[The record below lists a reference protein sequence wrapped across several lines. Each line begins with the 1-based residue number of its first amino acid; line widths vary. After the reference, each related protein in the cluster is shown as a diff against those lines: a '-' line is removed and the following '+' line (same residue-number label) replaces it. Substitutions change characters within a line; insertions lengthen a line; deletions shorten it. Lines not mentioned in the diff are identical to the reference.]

1 MNRIND
7 KIDEINEYLR
17 ELAELVPTNFEE
29 YKSSNLTRAACER
42 YAEKIIEAVTDLA
55 FLVIKI
61 KKFEIPEDDTDAF
74 NILLEN
80 KLIDNDLA
88 KKLKDAKRMKNIISH
103 QYGKIDDE
111 IVFEAITEK
120 LGNDVRE
127 FVESV
132 KRVFEEYG
140 KTDGKGR

>member
-7 KIDEINEYLR
+7 KIDEINEYLD
-17 ELAELVPTNFEE
+17 ELAEIVPANLQE

-74 NILLEN
+74 SILLEN
-80 KLIDNDLA
+80 KVIDNALA
-88 KKLKDAKRMKNIISH
+88 EKLKDAKRMKNIISH
-103 QYGKIDDE
+103 LYGKIDDE

-120 LGNDVRE
+120 LEKDVRE
-127 FVESV
+127 FIENA
-132 KRVFEEYG
+132 KKLDKNY
-140 KTDGKGR
+140 K

>member
-17 ELAELVPTNFEE
+17 ELVEIVPTNFEE
-29 YKSSNLTRAACER
+29 YRSSNLTKAACER
-42 YAEKIIEAVTDLA
+42 YVEKIIEAVTDLA

-61 KKFEIPEDDTDAF
+61 KRFEIPEDDIDAF

-80 KLIDNDLA
+80 KLIDNGLA

-111 IVFEAITEK
+111 IVFEAITQE
-120 LGNDVRE
+120 LD
-127 FVESV
+127 
-132 KRVFEEYG
+132 
-140 KTDGKGR
+140 TDARKFIKSIKKIPSK

>member
-17 ELAELVPTNFEE
+17 ELVEIVPTNFEE
-29 YKSSNLTRAACER
+29 YRSSNLTKAACER
-42 YAEKIIEAVTDLA
+42 YVEKIIEAVTDLA

-61 KKFEIPEDDTDAF
+61 KKFEIPEDDIDAF

-80 KLIDNDLA
+80 KLIDNSLA

-111 IVFEAITEK
+111 IVFEAITQE
-120 LGNDVRE
+120 LD
-127 FVESV
+127 
-132 KRVFEEYG
+132 
-140 KTDGKGR
+140 TDARKFIKSIKKIPSK

>member
-7 KIDEINEYLR
+7 KIEEINEYLR
-17 ELAELVPTNFEE
+17 ELAEIVPTHFED

-103 QYGKIDDE
+103 LYGKVDDE
-111 IVFEAITEK
+111 IVFEAVNEK
-120 LGNDVRE
+120 LEKDVRG
-127 FVESV
+127 FVKKLKNV
-132 KRVFEEYG
+132 
-140 KTDGKGR
+140 

>member
-17 ELAELVPTNFEE
+17 ELDEIVPASLDE

-55 FLVIKI
+55 FLAIKT
-61 KKFEIPEDDTDAF
+61 KKFEIPEYDTDAF

-80 KLIDNDLA
+80 KIIDSSLA
-88 KKLKDAKRMKNIISH
+88 EKLKDAKRMKNIISH
-103 QYGKIDDE
+103 LYGKVDDE
-111 IVFEAITEK
+111 IVFEAITENLK
-120 LGNDVRE
+120 KDVKE
-127 FVESV
+127 FIDSV
-132 KRVFEEYG
+132 RKHI
-140 KTDGKGR
+140 K

>member
-7 KIDEINEYLR
+7 KIDEINEYLH
-17 ELAELVPTNFEE
+17 ELAEIVPVSFEE
-29 YKSSNLTRAACER
+29 YNSSNLTKAACER
-42 YAEKIIEAVTDLA
+42 YAEKIVEAVTDLA
-55 FLVIKI
+55 FLIIKI

-80 KLIDNDLA
+80 KLIDNGLA

-111 IVFEAITEK
+111 IVFESISEELEK
-120 LGNDVRE
+120 DVRA
-127 FVESV
+127 FIGKV
-132 KRVFEEYG
+132 K
-140 KTDGKGR
+140 KLNN

>member
-1 MNRIND
+1 MNRVND

-17 ELAELVPTNFEE
+17 ELAEIVPTNFED

-61 KKFEIPEDDTDAF
+61 KKFKIPEDDTDAF

-80 KLIDNDLA
+80 KLIDNDLE

-103 QYGKIDDE
+103 LYGKVDDE
-111 IVFEAITEK
+111 IVFEAIKEQLEK
-120 LGNDVRE
+120 DVRE
-127 FVESV
+127 FIRSV
-132 KRVFEEYG
+132 KIS
-140 KTDGKGR
+140 TQH

>member
-17 ELAELVPTNFEE
+17 ELAEIVPANLEE

-61 KKFEIPEDDTDAF
+61 KKFEIPEDDTEAF
-74 NILLEN
+74 SILLEN
-80 KLIDNDLA
+80 KVIDNALA
-88 KKLKDAKRMKNIISH
+88 EKLKDAKRMKNIISH
-103 QYGKIDDE
+103 LYGKVDDE
-111 IVFEAITEK
+111 IVFEAINEELEK
-120 LGNDVRE
+120 D
-127 FVESV
+127 V
-132 KRVFEEYG
+132 KRFIASVQIIYKKEENG
-140 KTDGKGR
+140 KRD